1 MKRKHRT
8 WTSKRML
15 DVALVTLLPNTLSF
29 DVRSVEAVQKV
40 PLPLH
45 LKKKKVKQQCHM
57 ALKQPSKA
65 AKDGTARPR
74 DHDTGGGG
82 VTVSVKGN
90 TVRLNLSFL
99 FLADKSGVGLWL

>member
-45 LKKKKVKQQCHM
+45 LKKKKSETAM
-57 ALKQPSKA
+57 SYGAKA
-65 AKDGTARPR
+65 A
-74 DHDTGGGG
+74 
-82 VTVSVKGN
+82 
-90 TVRLNLSFL
+90 F
-99 FLADKSGVGLWL
+99 KSS